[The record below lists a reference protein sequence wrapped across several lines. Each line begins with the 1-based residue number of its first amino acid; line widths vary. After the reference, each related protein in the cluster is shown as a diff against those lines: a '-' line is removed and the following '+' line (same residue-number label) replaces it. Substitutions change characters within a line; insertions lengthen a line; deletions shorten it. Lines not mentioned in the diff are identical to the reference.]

1 MTEQSI
7 DRGGWPGLL
16 DRLMGF
22 VPARLRPGAAVVPV
36 VRLSGLIGAV
46 TPLRPGM
53 SLAGVARTLERAF
66 ATKHAKA
73 VALVINSPGGS
84 PVQSRQIYLRIR
96 QLAAEKK
103 LPVLVFVEDVAASGG
118 YMIAC
123 AGDEIFCDP
132 SSILGSIGVVG
143 GSFGFQDLIKRIG
156 VERRLYTAGEH
167 KAMLDPFLPENP
179 DDVARVKALQREI
192 HAIFIALVKQSRG
205 ARLKGADDV
214 LFTGEYW
221 AGETSVSL
229 GLADAIG
236 DLRSTLRARY
246 GEKVLTPVI
255 APSGGLLVRP
265 ARPQIG
271 RRGDAGIA
279 GRYRGPAGRTDFRAG
294 KPGRFGPNSDSNS
307 EFTAPFG
314 LGSGDCRRGRLER
327 EWASGARRMNDK
339 DRQMPPLIA
348 FAGALGGLAVVRWAY
363 RTAVRVNREL
373 EEARLA
379 RVAEAARSGDI
390 PTLRRDPATGAYRP
404 G

>member
-1 MTEQSI
+1 MTDRTGDRREASLI
-7 DRGGWPGLL
+7 DTLQDLL
-16 DRLMGF
+16 
-22 VPARLRPGAAVVPV
+22 PARFQPGIPVVPV
-36 VRLSGLIGAV
+36 VRLSGVIGAV

-53 SLAGVARTLERAF
+53 SLAGVARLLERAF
-66 ATKHAKA
+66 GTKNAKA

-96 QLAAEKK
+96 QLAAEKQ

-143 GSFGFQDLIKRIG
+143 GTFGFQELIKRIG
-156 VERRLYTAGEH
+156 VERRLYTAGAH

-179 DDVARVKALQREI
+179 EDVARVKALQREI

-205 ARLKGADDV
+205 AKLKGSDDV

-246 GEKVLTPVI
+246 GDKVRMPVI
-255 APSGGLLVRP
+255 AASTGLVSGLL
-265 ARPQIG
+265 
-271 RRGDAGIA
+271 RRRSAGLTLLQSPDAIA
-279 GRYRGPAGRTDFRAG
+279 GLPDEVISALETRAIWA
-294 KPGRFGPNSDSNS
+294 KFG
-307 EFTAPFG
+307 F
-314 LGSGDCRRGRLER
+314 
-327 EWASGARRMNDK
+327 
-339 DRQMPPLIA
+339 
-348 FAGALGGLAVVRWAY
+348 
-363 RTAVRVNREL
+363 
-373 EEARLA
+373 
-379 RVAEAARSGDI
+379 
-390 PTLRRDPATGAYRP
+390 
-404 G
+404 

>member
-1 MTEQSI
+1 MMEQTV
-7 DRGGWPGLL
+7 DRGGLPGLI
-16 DRLMGF
+16 DRLMEF
-22 VPARLRPGAAVVPV
+22 VPARLRRGVAVVPV
-36 VRLSGLIGAV
+36 VRLSGVIGAV

-53 SLAGVARTLERAF
+53 SLTGVAKTLERAF
-66 ATKHAKA
+66 AIKNAKA
-73 VALVINSPGGS
+73 VALMINSPGGS

-143 GSFGFQDLIKRIG
+143 GAFGFQDLIKKIG

-179 DDVARVKALQREI
+179 EDVARVKALQREI

-205 ARLKGADDV
+205 GRLKGADQV

-246 GEKVLTPVI
+246 GDKVLTPVI
-255 APSGGLLVRP
+255 APATGMLSNLL
-265 ARPQIG
+265 G
-271 RRGDAGIA
+271 RRSAGAGTLTSLDGIA
-279 GRYRGPAGRTDFRAG
+279 GLPDELISALETRAIWA
-294 KPGRFGPNSDSNS
+294 KFG
-307 EFTAPFG
+307 F
-314 LGSGDCRRGRLER
+314 
-327 EWASGARRMNDK
+327 
-339 DRQMPPLIA
+339 
-348 FAGALGGLAVVRWAY
+348 
-363 RTAVRVNREL
+363 
-373 EEARLA
+373 
-379 RVAEAARSGDI
+379 
-390 PTLRRDPATGAYRP
+390 
-404 G
+404 

>member
-1 MTEQSI
+1 MMENTNG
-7 DRGGWPGLL
+7 RTGWPGLI
-16 DRLMGF
+16 DRLKELI
-22 VPARLRPGAAVVPV
+22 PARLRRGAAVVPV
-36 VRLSGLIGAV
+36 VRLSGVIGAV

-53 SLAGVARTLERAF
+53 SLAGVAKTLERAF
-66 ATKHAKA
+66 ATRNAKA

-143 GSFGFQDLIKRIG
+143 GTFGFQELIKRIG

-179 DDVARVKALQREI
+179 EDVARVKSLQREI
-192 HAIFIALVKQSRG
+192 HAIFIALVKQSRNG
-205 ARLKGADDV
+205 RLKGADHI

-236 DLRSTLRARY
+236 DLRSILRARY
-246 GEKVLTPVI
+246 GDKVLTPVI
-255 APSGGLLVRP
+255 APATGMLSGLF
-265 ARPQIG
+265 G
-271 RRGDAGIA
+271 RRSAGT
-279 GRYRGPAGRTDFRAG
+279 GTL
-294 KPGRFGPNSDSNS
+294 GRFDGIVGLPDELISAL
-307 EFTAPFG
+307 ETRAIWAKFG
-314 LGSGDCRRGRLER
+314 
-327 EWASGARRMNDK
+327 
-339 DRQMPPLIA
+339 
-348 FAGALGGLAVVRWAY
+348 F
-363 RTAVRVNREL
+363 
-373 EEARLA
+373 
-379 RVAEAARSGDI
+379 
-390 PTLRRDPATGAYRP
+390 
-404 G
+404 

>member
-1 MTEQSI
+1 MTEQTVNRS
-7 DRGGWPGLL
+7 GVPGLI
-16 DRLMGF
+16 DRLMEF
-22 VPARLRPGAAVVPV
+22 VPARLRRGVPVVPV
-36 VRLSGLIGAV
+36 VRLSGVIGAV

-53 SLAGVARTLERAF
+53 SLTGVAKMLERAF
-66 ATKHAKA
+66 ATKNAKA
-73 VALVINSPGGS
+73 VALMINSPGGS

-143 GSFGFQDLIKRIG
+143 GAFGFQDLIKKIG
-156 VERRLYTAGEH
+156 VERRLYTAGAH

-205 ARLKGADDV
+205 SRLKGKDDV

-221 AGETSVSL
+221 AGATSVSL

-246 GEKVLTPVI
+246 GDKVLTPVI
-255 APSGGLLVRP
+255 APATGLLSSLL
-265 ARPQIG
+265 G
-271 RRGDAGIA
+271 RKSAGTETLGQLDGIA
-279 GRYRGPAGRTDFRAG
+279 GLPDELISALETRAIWA
-294 KPGRFGPNSDSNS
+294 KFG
-307 EFTAPFG
+307 F
-314 LGSGDCRRGRLER
+314 
-327 EWASGARRMNDK
+327 
-339 DRQMPPLIA
+339 
-348 FAGALGGLAVVRWAY
+348 
-363 RTAVRVNREL
+363 
-373 EEARLA
+373 
-379 RVAEAARSGDI
+379 
-390 PTLRRDPATGAYRP
+390 
-404 G
+404 

>member
-1 MTEQSI
+1 MSEHTG
-7 DRGGWPGLL
+7 DRVTWPSLI
-16 DRLMGF
+16 DRLMEW
-22 VPARLRPGAAVVPV
+22 VPARLRRGAAVVPV

-66 ATKHAKA
+66 DMKNAKA

-84 PVQSRQIYLRIR
+84 PVQSRQIYVRIR

-143 GSFGFQDLIKRIG
+143 GSFGFQEMIKKVG
-156 VERRLYTAGEH
+156 VERRLYTAGKH
-167 KAMLDPFLPENP
+167 KAMLDPFLPEDP

-205 ARLKGADDV
+205 TRLKATDDV

-221 AGETSVSL
+221 AGETSISL
-229 GLADAIG
+229 GLADSIG

-246 GEKVLTPVI
+246 GDKVLTPLI
-255 APSGGLLVRP
+255 APASGMLSGLM
-265 ARPQIG
+265 G
-271 RRGDAGIA
+271 RRS
-279 GRYRGPAGRTDFRAG
+279 P
-294 KPGRFGPNSDSNS
+294 
-307 EFTAPFG
+307 
-314 LGSGDCRRGRLER
+314 
-327 EWASGARRMNDK
+327 
-339 DRQMPPLIA
+339 
-348 FAGALGGLAVVRWAY
+348 GALAAWEGVSSLP
-363 RTAVRVNREL
+363 
-373 EEARLA
+373 EEAISAFETRA
-379 RVAEAARSGDI
+379 IWAKFGF
-390 PTLRRDPATGAYRP
+390 
-404 G
+404 

>member
-1 MTEQSI
+1 MTEQTG
-7 DRGGWPGLL
+7 DRVSWPSLP
-16 DRLMGF
+16 DRLMEW
-22 VPARLRPGAAVVPV
+22 VPARLRRGAAVVPV

-53 SLAGVARTLERAF
+53 SLAGVARLLERAF
-66 ATKHAKA
+66 STKNAKA

-132 SSILGSIGVVG
+132 SSILGSIGAVG
-143 GSFGFQDLIKRIG
+143 GSFGFHEVIHEGGI
-156 VERRLYTAGEH
+156 ERRLYTAGAH

-205 ARLKGADDV
+205 TRLKGADDV

-246 GEKVLTPVI
+246 GDKVLTPLI
-255 APSGGLLVRP
+255 APSTGLLSGLL
-265 ARPQIG
+265 G
-271 RRGDAGIA
+271 RKSAGAGTLGELDGIA
-279 GRYRGPAGRTDFRAG
+279 GLPDEVISALESRAIWA
-294 KPGRFGPNSDSNS
+294 KFG
-307 EFTAPFG
+307 F
-314 LGSGDCRRGRLER
+314 
-327 EWASGARRMNDK
+327 
-339 DRQMPPLIA
+339 
-348 FAGALGGLAVVRWAY
+348 
-363 RTAVRVNREL
+363 
-373 EEARLA
+373 
-379 RVAEAARSGDI
+379 
-390 PTLRRDPATGAYRP
+390 
-404 G
+404 

>member
-1 MTEQSI
+1 
-7 DRGGWPGLL
+7 
-16 DRLMGF
+16 
-22 VPARLRPGAAVVPV
+22 VPV
-36 VRLSGLIGAV
+36 VRLSGTIGAV
-46 TPLRPGM
+46 TPLRPGLM
-53 SLAGVARTLERAF
+53 LAGLAKTLERAF
-66 ATKHAKA
+66 ATRNAKA
-73 VALVINSPGGS
+73 VAVVVNSPGGS

-143 GSFGFQDLIKRIG
+143 GTFGFPELIRKIG
-156 VERRLYTAGEH
+156 VERRLYTAGAH

-221 AGETSVSL
+221 AGETSVAL

-246 GEKVLTPVI
+246 GDKVKTPLV
-255 APSGGLLVRP
+255 AP
-265 ARPQIG
+265 
-271 RRGDAGIA
+271 
-279 GRYRGPAGRTDFRAG
+279 
-294 KPGRFGPNSDSNS
+294 
-307 EFTAPFG
+307 
-314 LGSGDCRRGRLER
+314 
-327 EWASGARRMNDK
+327 ASGMLASLFGRK
-339 DRQMPPLIA
+339 S
-348 FAGALGGLAVVRWAY
+348 AGAGVLNGLDGAAGLPDELISALESRAIWAKF
-363 RTAVRVNREL
+363 
-373 EEARLA
+373 
-379 RVAEAARSGDI
+379 GF
-390 PTLRRDPATGAYRP
+390 
-404 G
+404 